1 MSTKLLIKTW
11 PFALLTIIVVI
22 SQIIIL
28 KPHLKYGFSDVDWGY
43 LALYKMR
50 DHFSPSQFIKYL
62 KTPGTQGGIYT
73 QQIYYIGIQED
84 LFGLDFESFNK
95 TTHFFKILAT
105 LSCYPIFLII
115 SGSVLVA
122 FIATLLL
129 AFSYSGIGTMYTVIS
144 SSDYLAIFSM
154 GIFITLYWYIV
165 KNRVKSW
172 GLLVLTLL
180 LFMVTIFLSTKR
192 LYQLPIFVIII
203 ELFLIKY
210 QKTWQQKNIVI
221 RRLIVMMLP
230 LFLIFITQPKI
241 YLDFVFSN
249 GSELVRRILIGNW
262 NLILTPFIVLGSF
275 VLPHNYARYVGIPKM
290 DSFVSFLEF
299 LFSGPI
305 FIFVTSTVI
314 IALTVFK
321 KPLKYIF
328 WVLSL
333 ISIFSILLYILG
345 TNFVDHQISIESI
358 AQALLGFYILI
369 IAFVIFKYWTE
380 TKERLLIGLYA
391 GPFLAIIF
399 IFFTWIAAAT
409 SEVFSGTHR
418 YLTIP
423 AIPMSLFIA
432 NLFVLI
438 IYRLFTQL
446 KNFSHLK
453 FFAISP
459 LILLILIFININIK
473 EIQDFFTSQL
483 RNGFGAS
490 DKQMMRNQLL
500 NYLNNLNSDKP
511 SLIYFDFTQ
520 DNENGY
526 YYDNTLLGGLGTWI
540 LWYPRINFNE
550 DLAPSV
556 FWNNP
561 QVLKSSI
568 SEKDGTKGFLYNKN
582 FFKLEDFYAFKLNN
596 KRVYN
601 TKEELLRDLGI

>member
-1 MSTKLLIKTW
+1 MLTKLLIKTW

-43 LALYKMR
+43 LALYKTR

-105 LSCYPIFLII
+105 LACYPIFLII

-144 SSDYLAIFSM
+144 SVDYLAIFSM
-154 GIFITLYWYIV
+154 GIFLTLYWYIV
-165 KNRVKSW
+165 KNRVKSLR
-172 GLLVLTLL
+172 LLVLTLL

-203 ELFLIKY
+203 EFFLIKY

-221 RRLIVMMLP
+221 RRLIIMMLP

-275 VLPHNYARYVGIPKM
+275 VLPHDYTRYIGTPKM
-290 DSFVSFLEF
+290 DSFGSFLEF
-299 LFSGPI
+299 LFLGPI
-305 FIFVTSTVI
+305 FIFVTSTII
-314 IALTVFK
+314 IAFTIFK

-328 WVLSL
+328 WILSL
-333 ISIFSILLYILG
+333 ISIFSIVLYILG
-345 TNFVDHQISIESI
+345 THFVDHQISIESI
-358 AQALLGFYILI
+358 TQALVGLYILI

-380 TKERLLIGLYA
+380 NKERLLIGLYA
-391 GPFLAIIF
+391 GPLLAIIF

-432 NLFVLI
+432 NLFFLI
-438 IYRLFTQL
+438 SYRLFTQL
-446 KNFSHLK
+446 KNFSYLK

-459 LILLILIFININIK
+459 LILLVIFINSNAK
-473 EIQDFFTSQL
+473 GIQDFFNSQL
-483 RNGFGAS
+483 KNGFGAY

-511 SLIYFDFTQ
+511 SLIYFDFTD

-540 LWYPRINFNE
+540 LWYSRINFNE
-550 DLAPSV
+550 DLTPSV
-556 FWNNP
+556 FWNNTEI
-561 QVLKSSI
+561 LKASI
-568 SEKDGTKGFLYNKN
+568 SEKNGVKGFLYNEK
-582 FFKLEDFYAFKLNN
+582 FFKLEDFYAFKLTG
-596 KRVYN
+596 KKVYN
-601 TKEELLRDLGI
+601 IKEELLSSLGI